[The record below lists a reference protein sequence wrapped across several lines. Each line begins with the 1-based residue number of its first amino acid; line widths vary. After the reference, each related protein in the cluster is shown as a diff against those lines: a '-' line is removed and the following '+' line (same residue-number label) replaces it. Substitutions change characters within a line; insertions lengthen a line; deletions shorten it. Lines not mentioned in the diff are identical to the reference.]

1 LLFGSLPVATRPAH
15 PGNQGAFD
23 DPQQLARP
31 PHRAGR
37 DGHGAGHRRSAH
49 GHGAVRRVAG
59 QGTTSPSPRARSA
72 RTCRAESKR
81 VYKRSEKAVR
91 KAGKDT
97 KKQTQ
102 RTGKHVA
109 RTVSPAERERQE
121 AEKKGTP

>member
-1 LLFGSLPVATRPAH
+1 MIRNSSLVRLTALAATVTALVT
-15 PGNQGAFD
+15 GG
-23 DPQQLARP
+23 
-31 PHRAGR
+31 
-37 DGHGAGHRRSAH
+37 
-49 GHGAVRRVAG
+49 
-59 QGTTSPSPRARSA
+59 A
-72 RTCRAESKR
+72 RTATAQSGASQDKDDKPVTPRQVGKNVQAESKR